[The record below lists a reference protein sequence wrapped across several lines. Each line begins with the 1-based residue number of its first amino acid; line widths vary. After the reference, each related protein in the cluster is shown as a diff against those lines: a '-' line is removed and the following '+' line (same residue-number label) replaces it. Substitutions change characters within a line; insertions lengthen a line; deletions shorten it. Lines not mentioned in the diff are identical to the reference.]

1 HLVQLLWGKP
11 KAFPGQP
18 RYIVPPAC
26 PGLSPGSPP
35 GETCLEQLLWE
46 VTPPKVEEQRLYSEL
61 LTDGQALQPISKGVP
76 GLPGEEAHSAA
87 CIRDE
92 VLSVMCL
99 GNKPVILVVMH
110 HTFNPNLV
118 IAGSRNQ
125 VQDPNVHLTVDYC
138 FFEHELLNCNRNKIS
153 WHEIQ
158 KFLRV
163 SISRT
168 WLQTLIEGV
177 KENALTVT
185 LFIVAV
191 ACITFVV
198 TCIVLAEKVH

>member
-1 HLVQLLWGKP
+1 MSLGW
-11 KAFPGQP
+11 PGN
-18 RYIVPPAC
+18 AL
-26 PGLSPGSPP
+26 GSPGGAGGGVW
-35 GETCLEQLLWE
+35 GER
-46 VTPPKVEEQRLYSEL
+46 RL
-61 LTDGQALQPISKGVP
+61 GVSA
-76 GLPGEEAHSAA
+76 ESAA
-87 CIRDE
+87 PATRSQIKRKMT
-92 VLSVMCL
+92 STPTPTPTHS

-125 VQDPNVHLTVDYC
+125 VQDLNVHLTVDYC

-158 KFLRV
+158 KFLTV
-163 SISRT
+163 SISRA

-177 KENALTVT
+177 KENALIVT
-185 LFIVAV
+185 LFIVYV

-198 TCIVLAEKVH
+198 TCIVLAEKGH

>member
-1 HLVQLLWGKP
+1 MNDKSFRDMSQQSETGLGRRFYVLVAGKTNGAHQSIVEKMKNVGQVEAYSQDDCDYLLV
-11 KAFPGQP
+11 F
-18 RYIVPPAC
+18 C
-26 PGLSPGSPP
+26 PIASRV
-35 GETCLEQLLWE
+35 Q
-46 VTPPKVEEQRLYSEL
+46 
-61 LTDGQALQPISKGVP
+61 TDINEALRKIQS
-76 GLPGEEAHSAA
+76 
-87 CIRDE
+87 
-92 VLSVMCL
+92 
-99 GNKPVILVVMH
+99 NKPVILVVMH

-168 WLQTLIEGV
+168 WQQTLIEGV

-185 LFIVAV
+185 LLIVGV

-198 TCIVLAEKVH
+198 TCIVLAEKGH

>member
-1 HLVQLLWGKP
+1 MSQQSEKGLGRRFYVLVAGKTNGAHHSIVEKMKNVGQVEAYSQDDCDYLLV
-11 KAFPGQP
+11 F
-18 RYIVPPAC
+18 C
-26 PGLSPGSPP
+26 PIASRV
-35 GETCLEQLLWE
+35 Q
-46 VTPPKVEEQRLYSEL
+46 
-61 LTDGQALQPISKGVP
+61 TDINEALRKIQS
-76 GLPGEEAHSAA
+76 
-87 CIRDE
+87 
-92 VLSVMCL
+92 
-99 GNKPVILVVMH
+99 NKPVILVVMH

-125 VQDPNVHLTVDYC
+125 VQDPNVHLTVDYY

-185 LFIVAV
+185 LFIVDV

-198 TCIVLAEKVH
+198 TCIVLAEKGH